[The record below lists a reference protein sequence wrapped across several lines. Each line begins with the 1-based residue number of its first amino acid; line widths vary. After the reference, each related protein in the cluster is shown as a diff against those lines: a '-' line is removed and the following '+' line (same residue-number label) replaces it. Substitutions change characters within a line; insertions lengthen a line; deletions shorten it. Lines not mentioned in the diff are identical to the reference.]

1 MDSDRRAVI
10 NYTRGVNIMTTT
22 ALGAPEQRVIMTGV
36 SWATYER
43 LLADLKDSSSPRL
56 TFDKGVLEV
65 MSPSAEHEES
75 NRTISLLVEV
85 VAEEI
90 GIDVR
95 SLGSTTF
102 RREDLEQ
109 GFEPDS
115 CFYVQNEAR
124 VRGKREIDLAVDP
137 PPDLVVEVDIT
148 SPSLQKLPLYA
159 RVGVPEVWRY
169 DGERM
174 TIFRLAGDG
183 YVTAEE
189 SAVLPGVTGRDLI
202 RLLNESVGQRRTLW
216 LRGVREWARSLA
228 GS

>member
-1 MDSDRRAVI
+1 
-10 NYTRGVNIMTTT
+10 MTTT
-22 ALGAPEQRVIMTGV
+22 ALGAPEQRVVMTGV

-75 NRTISLLVEV
+75 NRTIALLVEV
-85 VAEEI
+85 LAEEF
-90 GIDVR
+90 GIDIR

-115 CFYVQNEAR
+115 CFYIQNEAQM
-124 VRGKREIDLAVDP
+124 RGRKEIDLAVDP
-137 PPDLVVEVDIT
+137 PPDLVIEVDIT
-148 SPSLQKLPLYA
+148 SPSLPKLPLYA

-169 DGERM
+169 DGERV
-174 TIFRLAGDG
+174 TLYRLAGAG
-183 YVTAEE
+183 YEAAEE
-189 SAVLPGVTGRDLI
+189 SAVLPGVTSRDLT
-202 RLLNESVGQRRTLW
+202 RFLEESETQRRTLW
-216 LRGVREWARSLA
+216 LKGVREWARTLS

>member
-1 MDSDRRAVI
+1 
-10 NYTRGVNIMTTT
+10 MTTT
-22 ALGAPEQRVIMTGV
+22 VLGALEQRVVLTGV

-56 TFDKGVLEV
+56 TFDRGVLEV
-65 MSPSAEHEES
+65 VSPSAEHEES

-85 VAEEI
+85 VAEEL
-90 GIDVR
+90 GIDIK

-124 VRGKREIDLAVDP
+124 VRGKKEIDLATDP
-137 PPDLVVEVDIT
+137 PPDLVVEVDVT
-148 SPSLQKLPLYA
+148 SPTLKKLPLYA
-159 RVGVPEVWRY
+159 RAGVPEVWRY
-169 DGERM
+169 DGERL
-174 TIFRLAGDG
+174 TIYRPSGDG
-183 YVTAEE
+183 YGAVEA
-189 SAVLPGVTGRDLI
+189 SAALPGVTGRDLT
-202 RLLNESVGQRRTLW
+202 RFLEESVGQRRTVW

-228 GS
+228 GR

>member
-1 MDSDRRAVI
+1 
-10 NYTRGVNIMTTT
+10 MTTT
-22 ALGAPEQRVIMTGV
+22 ALGAPEQRVVLTGV

-43 LLADLKDSSSPRL
+43 LLHDLKDSSSPRL
-56 TFDKGVLEV
+56 TFDRGVLEV

-75 NRTISLLVEV
+75 NRTIALLVEV
-85 VAEEI
+85 LAEEF

-124 VRGKREIDLAVDP
+124 MRGKREIDLTVDP
-137 PPDLVVEVDIT
+137 PPDLIVEVDIT

-174 TIFRLAGDG
+174 TIYRPAGDD
-183 YVTAEE
+183 YEIAEV
-189 SAVLPGVTGRDLI
+189 SGVLPGVAARDLT
-202 RLLNESVGQRRTLW
+202 RFLGESATQRRTLW
-216 LRGVREWARSLA
+216 LKGVREWARSLA

>member
-1 MDSDRRAVI
+1 
-10 NYTRGVNIMTTT
+10 MTTI
-22 ALGAPEQRVIMTGV
+22 APGVPERRVVLTGV

-43 LLADLKDSSSPRL
+43 LLDDLKDSGSPRL

-65 MSPSAEHEES
+65 MSPSPEHEES

-85 VAEEI
+85 LAEEF

-102 RREDLEQ
+102 RREDLGQ

-115 CFYVQNEAR
+115 CFYVQNEPR
-124 VRGKREIDLAVDP
+124 VRGKREIDLTVDP

-148 SPSLQKLPLYA
+148 SPSLPKLPLYA
-159 RVGVPEVWRY
+159 RVAVPEVWRY

-174 TIFRLAGDG
+174 TVYSLTAGV
-183 YVTAEE
+183 YETADV
-189 SAVLPGVTGRDLI
+189 SAVLPGVATHDLT
-202 RLLNESVGQRRTLW
+202 RFLEESRAQRRTLW
-216 LRGVREWARSLA
+216 LKGVRAWARSLA
-228 GS
+228 GR

>member
-1 MDSDRRAVI
+1 
-10 NYTRGVNIMTTT
+10 MTTT
-22 ALGAPEQRVIMTGV
+22 ALRAPEQRVVMTGV

-75 NRTISLLVEV
+75 NRTIALLVEV
-85 VAEEI
+85 LAEEF

-124 VRGKREIDLAVDP
+124 MRGRREIDLAVDP

-148 SPSLQKLPLYA
+148 SPSLPKLPLYA

-169 DGERM
+169 DGELM
-174 TIFRLAGDG
+174 TIYRLAGAD
-183 YVTAEE
+183 YETADV
-189 SAVLPGVTGRDLI
+189 SAVLPGVTSRDLT
-202 RLLNESVGQRRTLW
+202 RLLEESRTQRRTLW
-216 LRGVREWARSLA
+216 LKVVREWARAIS

>member
-1 MDSDRRAVI
+1 
-10 NYTRGVNIMTTT
+10 MTTT
-22 ALGAPEQRVIMTGV
+22 ALGAPEQRVVLQGV

-43 LLADLKDSSSPRL
+43 LLDDLKDSSSPRL
-56 TFDKGVLEV
+56 TFDRGVLEV
-65 MSPSAEHEES
+65 MSPSVEHEES
-75 NRTISLLVEV
+75 NRTIALLVEV
-85 VAEEI
+85 LAEEF

-124 VRGKREIDLAVDP
+124 VRGKGEIDLAVDP

-148 SPSLQKLPLYA
+148 SPSLPKLPLYA

-174 TIFRLAGDG
+174 TVYRLAADD
-183 YVTAEE
+183 YEAAEV
-189 SAVLPGVTGRDLI
+189 SAVLPGVTRDDLT
-202 RLLNESVGQRRTLW
+202 RFLAESRTQRRTVW
-216 LRGVREWARSLA
+216 LKGAREWARSLA
-228 GS
+228 GR

>member
-1 MDSDRRAVI
+1 
-10 NYTRGVNIMTTT
+10 
-22 ALGAPEQRVIMTGV
+22 MTGV

-75 NRTISLLVEV
+75 NRTIALLVEV
-85 VAEEI
+85 LAEEL

-124 VRGKREIDLAVDP
+124 MRGRKEIDLAVDP

-159 RVGVPEVWRY
+159 RAGVPEVWRY

-174 TIFRLAGDG
+174 TIYRPGGGDYETVEG
-183 YVTAEE
+183 
-189 SAVLPGVTGRDLI
+189 SAVLPGVTGRDLT
-202 RLLNESVGQRRTLW
+202 RFLEESGTHRRTVW
-216 LRGVREWARSLA
+216 LKSVREWARSLT

>member
-1 MDSDRRAVI
+1 MDSGGRAVI
-10 NYTRGVNIMTTT
+10 DYARGMNIMTTT
-22 ALGAPEQRVIMTGV
+22 VLGAPEQRVVMTGV

-65 MSPSAEHEES
+65 VSPSAEHEES

-85 VAEEI
+85 VAEEF
-90 GIDVR
+90 GVDVR

-124 VRGKREIDLAVDP
+124 MRGKREIDLTVDP
-137 PPDLVVEVDIT
+137 PPDLIVEVDIT

-174 TIFRLAGDG
+174 TIYRPAGGD
-183 YVTAEE
+183 YEVAEV
-189 SAVLPGVTGRDLI
+189 SAVLPGVTVRDLT
-202 RLLNESVGQRRTLW
+202 RFLEESRTQRRTLW
-216 LRGVREWARSLA
+216 LKGVREWAQTLA

>member
-1 MDSDRRAVI
+1 
-10 NYTRGVNIMTTT
+10 MTTT
-22 ALGAPEQRVIMTGV
+22 ALGAPEQRVVMTGV

-75 NRTISLLVEV
+75 NRTIALLVEV
-85 VAEEI
+85 LAEES

-124 VRGKREIDLAVDP
+124 VRGRREIDLTVDP

-148 SPSLQKLPLYA
+148 SPSLPKLPLYA

-169 DGERM
+169 DGERVA
-174 TIFRLAGDG
+174 IYRPGGD
-183 YVTAEE
+183 YEAAEE
-189 SAVLPGVTGRDLI
+189 SAVLPGVTSRDLT
-202 RLLNESVGQRRTLW
+202 RLLEESGTQRRTLW
-216 LRGVREWARSLA
+216 LKGVREWARSLT

>member
-1 MDSDRRAVI
+1 
-10 NYTRGVNIMTTT
+10 MTTT
-22 ALGAPEQRVIMTGV
+22 ALGAPEQRVVLQGV

-43 LLADLKDSSSPRL
+43 LLDDLKDSSSPRL

-75 NRTISLLVEV
+75 NRTIALLVEV
-85 VAEEI
+85 LAEEF
-90 GIDVR
+90 GIDIR

-124 VRGKREIDLAVDP
+124 VRGKMEIDLTVDP
-137 PPDLVVEVDIT
+137 PPDLVIEVDIT
-148 SPSLQKLPLYA
+148 SPSLPKLPLYA

-169 DGERM
+169 DGEQM
-174 TIFRLAGDG
+174 TIYRAPGAD
-183 YVTAEE
+183 YETADA
-189 SAVLPGVTGRDLI
+189 SGVLPGVTSHDLS
-202 RLLNESVGQRRTLW
+202 RFLEESRAQRRTLW
-216 LRGVREWARSLA
+216 LKGIREWARSLA
-228 GS
+228 GR